1 MRGMIGKTQVVH
13 RVHTKLKLTIVITSK
28 EDCSLT
34 ILILDE
40 LTKTEEDSLQ
50 EDFSNEKKQEGEN

>member
-1 MRGMIGKTQVVH
+1 MVH
-13 RVHTKLKLTIVITSK
+13 RVHPKLKLTIVIMSK

-40 LTKTEEDSLQ
+40 LTKTEDSLQ
-50 EDFSNEKKQEGEN
+50 EDFSNEEKNKREKI